1 MDRKMTVKIEKTLK
15 ITTSE
20 QEIWAMVQEPRVM
33 EPDQEPRVPLSI
45 PSYQTTMKSV

>member
-20 QEIWAMVQEPRVM
+20 QTLAISFMHS
-33 EPDQEPRVPLSI
+33 LKNKISGF
-45 PSYQTTMKSV
+45 SYIAKY